1 MGQVLGAGSGQA
13 PARQA
18 LLRAGLADTTPATTI
33 NRVCGSGLKAIMFAA
48 AGIRAGDGDLY
59 VAGGMES
66 MNQAPFLLRKARFG
80 YRLGAGNPATIR
92 RSWTGSGAR
101 SRTATWEPTRSGSR
115 SRPA

>member
-1 MGQVLGAGSGQA
+1 
-13 PARQA
+13 
-18 LLRAGLADTTPATTI
+18 
-33 NRVCGSGLKAIMFAA
+33 MFAA

-66 MNQAPFLLRKARFG
+66 MNQAPYLLRKARFG
-80 YRLGAGNPATIR
+80 YRLGHGSSTIP

-115 SRPA
+115 SRRA